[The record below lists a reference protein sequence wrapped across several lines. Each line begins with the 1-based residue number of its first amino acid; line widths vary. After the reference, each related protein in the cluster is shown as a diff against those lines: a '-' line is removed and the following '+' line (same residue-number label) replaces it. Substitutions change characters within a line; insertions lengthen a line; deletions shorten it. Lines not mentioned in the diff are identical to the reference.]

1 MTAAASMVCESAKP
15 QRGPGSRTFNNLHA
29 RTTIEGAVRFV
40 NWANARS
47 NVTATDVR
55 DYLQCSRATAY
66 NWLRALK
73 DARGEA

>member
-1 MTAAASMVCESAKP
+1 MTAATAIAIGSARP
-15 QRGPGSRTFNNLHA
+15 RRGPGARTFNNLHA

-40 NWANARS
+40 NWANART

-55 DYLQCSRATAY
+55 SYLQCSRATAY